1 MEFACLQHLDMIKL
15 RLGFGESDRI
25 SELLQKQ
32 YCKIK
37 AQKFTWIISGWI
49 FFFYLRR
56 SSSQDQFFVA
66 TIQICNELVFLCLQN
81 HFVSVSIICEATR
94 FAIIEFKF
102 NIKQDCSLVLG
113 CSPDMT
119 IRKVREKH
127 NHSQHYSC
135 QYSMYL

>member
-1 MEFACLQHLDMIKL
+1 MFYSKIRKL
-15 RLGFGESDRI
+15 FLTPF
-25 SELLQKQ
+25 K
-32 YCKIK
+32 
-37 AQKFTWIISGWI
+37 SGND
-49 FFFYLRR
+49 LT
-56 SSSQDQFFVA
+56 SQLFVA
-66 TIQICNELVFLCLQN
+66 TIQICNELVFLYLQN

-102 NIKQDCSLVLG
+102 NIKQNGSWVRG
-113 CSPDMT
+113 RSPDMT